1 MKVKKTI
8 RIRKENIRELKK
20 LECVESIEQ
29 NGRDILVHLNPEY
42 TEGKQ
47 EAVRDEYLVQWGSG
61 KWQRFGER
69 QRSIIST
76 RILQRRRVRHGTSRF

>member
-29 NGRDILVHLNPEY
+29 NGMDILVRLKPEH

-47 EAVRDEYLVQWGSG
+47 EAFKDEYLVQWNSG
-61 KWQRFGER
+61 KWQRFGEAAFNHLYKNPAKEAGA
-69 QRSIIST
+69 T
-76 RILQRRRVRHGTSRF
+76 WGE

>member
-47 EAVRDEYLVQWGSG
+47 EAVRDEYLVNGAAVSGSASA
-61 KWQRFGER
+61 R

>member
-42 TEGKQ
+42 TDGKQ
-47 EAVRDEYLVQWGSG
+47 EAVRDEYLVQWGSVSG
-61 KWQRFGER
+61 SASAR

>member
-47 EAVRDEYLVQWGSG
+47 EAVRDEYLVQ
-61 KWQRFGER
+61 
-69 QRSIIST
+69 
-76 RILQRRRVRHGTSRF
+76 

>member
-29 NGRDILVHLNPEY
+29 NGRDILVRLNPEY

-61 KWQRFGER
+61 KWQRFGEAAFT
-69 QRSIIST
+69 IIST

>member
-42 TEGKQ
+42 TEGKTYRPQQ
-47 EAVRDEYLVQWGSG
+47 ETS
-61 KWQRFGER
+61 
-69 QRSIIST
+69 
-76 RILQRRRVRHGTSRF
+76 QRRIRRDIPKGYQGEEG

>member
-29 NGRDILVHLNPEY
+29 NGRDILVRLNPEY

-47 EAVRDEYLVQWGSG
+47 EAVRDEYLVQWDSG
-61 KWQRFGER
+61 KWQRFGEAAFNH
-69 QRSIIST
+69 
-76 RILQRRRVRHGTSRF
+76 LYKNPVKEAGAAWDE

>member
-1 MKVKKTI
+1 MKKVKKTI

-29 NGRDILVHLNPEY
+29 NGRDILVRLKPEH

-47 EAVRDEYLVQWGSG
+47 EAFKDEYLVQWNSG
-61 KWQRFGER
+61 KW

>member
-1 MKVKKTI
+1 MVQEGSEVVNSASSRLFWVEFNMKVKKTI
-8 RIRKENIRELKK
+8 RIRKENIGELKK

-47 EAVRDEYLVQWGSG
+47 EAVRDEYLVQ
-61 KWQRFGER
+61 
-69 QRSIIST
+69 
-76 RILQRRRVRHGTSRF
+76 

>member
-61 KWQRFGER
+61 KWQR
-69 QRSIIST
+69 SITSI
-76 RILQRRRVRHGTSRF
+76 RIPQRRRVRNGTSRF